1 MSYNVKSIR
10 AFIGATNY
18 DASRQFYLDLGFE
31 EIKTSPKMSYF
42 KLGDFGFYLQ
52 DAYVKDWVDN
62 SMLFLEVD
70 NLAEQLEKITR
81 LELDKKHNNVRVT
94 KIHYND
100 WGNEFF
106 LYDPSGVLWH
116 IGEFKK

>member
-1 MSYNVKSIR
+1 
-10 AFIGATNY
+10 
-18 DASRQFYLDLGFE
+18 
-31 EIKTSPKMSYF
+31 MSYF

-62 SMLFLEVD
+62 TMLFLEVE
-70 NLAEQLEKITR
+70 NLAEHLEKITR
-81 LELDKKHNNVRVT
+81 LELDKKYNNVRLT